1 VGSNGSRLS
10 AARVHWAPMV
20 RILLSLSVVLV
31 LLAGTAAAC
40 GGDSPPGS
48 AFEELGKITAIQ
60 PARPV
65 LVFVYTDG

>member
-1 VGSNGSRLS
+1 
-10 AARVHWAPMV
+10 MV
-20 RILLSLSVVLV
+20 RLPLLALLLVVLV
-31 LLAGTAAAC
+31 GGGFAC
-40 GGDSPPGS
+40 GSDAPRRS